1 MSDCRSCRSS
11 TSRSLRC
18 NICGKTFPYNPECI
32 GKLGQHNCEEHWIHK
47 IGHFV
52 NKKSKCG
59 TPMEIQWIAN
69 AKVNV
74 KRLKRENF
82 LDLYK
87 TTIESW
93 HDGPT
98 ELRCCS
104 CGYEGPPYI
113 RKQKNKVTSTR
124 LGQYLLMAC
133 WPLCFAPMASQNE
146 ITLYCKKC
154 GALFGS
160 YDMDNGILIQSCC
173 TSRADCTSSNCG
185 KC

>member
-87 TTIESW
+87 TTS
-93 HDGPT
+93 
-98 ELRCCS
+98 
-104 CGYEGPPYI
+104 YI
-113 RKQKNKVTSTR
+113 YTFRT
-124 LGQYLLMAC
+124 
-133 WPLCFAPMASQNE
+133 
-146 ITLYCKKC
+146 I
-154 GALFGS
+154 
-160 YDMDNGILIQSCC
+160 
-173 TSRADCTSSNCG
+173 SSNG
-185 KC
+185 MLAFMFRTDGIAK